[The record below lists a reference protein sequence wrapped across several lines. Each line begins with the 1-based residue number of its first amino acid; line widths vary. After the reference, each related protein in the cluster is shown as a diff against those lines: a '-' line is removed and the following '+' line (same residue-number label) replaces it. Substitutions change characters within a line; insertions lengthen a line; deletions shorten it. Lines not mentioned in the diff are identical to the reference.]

1 MQLASYL
8 PIVNIAFAENAA
20 EFSGDVAAI
29 VTFDIP
35 GIDMEFVLLGL
46 VDCPEED
53 AILSDWR

>member
-1 MQLASYL
+1 M
-8 PIVNIAFAENAA
+8 NIAFAENAA

-53 AILSDWR
+53 AILNDWR